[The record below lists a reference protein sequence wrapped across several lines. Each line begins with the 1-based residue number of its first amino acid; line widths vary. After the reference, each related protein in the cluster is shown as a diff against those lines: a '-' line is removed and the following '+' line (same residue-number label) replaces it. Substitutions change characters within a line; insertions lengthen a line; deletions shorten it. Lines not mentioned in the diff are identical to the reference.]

1 VITRSLV
8 LAWLVA
14 TPLAP
19 LAAQQLTAT
28 ERASAVATVWAE
40 ARYNFAYWD
49 RVRADWDS
57 ALAANLKLA
66 AEPQSDLLFW
76 RRLRRLVALLAD
88 GQSSVI
94 PPPAVRSR
102 IARPPLLLAS
112 VERRPFIV
120 DYAENDEM
128 RVARPDRLGEILA
141 IHGIPA
147 EVWLRDSVL
156 PEISAATPADRWQ
169 RAVAWM
175 LQGEKGTTLQ
185 LLLRVPGGG
194 ERGVS
199 VTRSVSLNDRWP
211 LDPAPFAVESLP
223 GNVVVVRLNSLG
235 DPDEV
240 RRFDRAFPDFGG
252 VQGLVVDLRR
262 AAGGRSELGYQI
274 LGRLA
279 GGPLLAARW
288 KTPEHRAVFRGGPI
302 AVLAGS
308 ATAGA
313 AEDFLVAFRA
323 TGRGVI
329 VGERSAGSPGD
340 AAAFPLPKGW
350 TVQFSVSHH
359 AAPDGSEFA
368 GTGVAPD
375 LPVAPTVRDLL
386 ARADPALDKAKA
398 YVSGT
403 RP

>member
-1 VITRSLV
+1 MSVLCAGLV
-8 LAWLVA
+8 VVRGALAG
-14 TPLAP
+14 
-19 LAAQQLTAT
+19 QQLTPT

-112 VERRPFIV
+112 VERRLFIV

-211 LDPAPFAVESLP
+211 LEPAAFAVESLP
-223 GNVVVVRLNSLG
+223 GRVVIVRLNSLS
-235 DPDEV
+235 DVDEV
-240 RRFDRAFPDFGG
+240 RRFDRAFADFGG
-252 VQGLVVDLRR
+252 VQGLVVDLRH
-262 AAGGRSELGYQI
+262 AAGGGGRTELGYQI

-279 GGPLLAARW
+279 GKPFVAARW
-288 KTPEHRAVFRGGPI
+288 KTPEHRAVFRAWNETDSATTWYAPPADTVRPRGAAPTYGGPI
-302 AVLAGS
+302 AVLAGT

-313 AEDFLVAFRA
+313 AEDFLAAFRA
-323 TGRGVI
+323 AGRGVI
-329 VGERSAGSPGD
+329 VGEPSAGSPGD
-340 AAAFPLPKGW
+340 VAAFPLPKGW
-350 TVQFSVSHH
+350 TS
-359 AAPDGSEFA
+359 PG
-368 GTGVAPD
+368 
-375 LPVAPTVRDLL
+375 LPA
-386 ARADPALDKAKA
+386 
-398 YVSGT
+398 
-403 RP
+403 